1 VFRGH
6 YRHTIDPKGRLSIPA
21 KFRDELA
28 EGSEDRLVV
37 VPTAHSLDVHPG
49 RSWDE
54 LEARV
59 AALPR
64 LDPDARRFRY
74 AYLSLGQDVLLDP
87 HGRIQIS
94 ADYRER
100 AGLAKD
106 VVIIGM
112 GEAFEVWDAQRWAQ
126 FEREMIGGGAQ
137 EELRGRLALK
147 GV

>member
-21 KFRDELA
+21 KFREELA
-28 EGSEDRLVV
+28 DGAEDRLVV
-37 VPTAHSLDVHPG
+37 VPTGNSLDVHPG
-49 RSWDE
+49 RTWDE
-54 LEARV
+54 LEAKI
-59 AALPR
+59 AALPQ
-64 LDPDARRFRY
+64 LDPDVRKFRY
-74 AYLSLGQDVLLDP
+74 AYLSLGQDVALDP

-106 VVIIGM
+106 VIIIGM
-112 GEAFEVWDAQRWAQ
+112 GNTFEVWDAQRWSH
-126 FEREMIGGGAQ
+126 FEREAIGGGAL
-137 EELRGRLALK
+137 EDLRGRLALK